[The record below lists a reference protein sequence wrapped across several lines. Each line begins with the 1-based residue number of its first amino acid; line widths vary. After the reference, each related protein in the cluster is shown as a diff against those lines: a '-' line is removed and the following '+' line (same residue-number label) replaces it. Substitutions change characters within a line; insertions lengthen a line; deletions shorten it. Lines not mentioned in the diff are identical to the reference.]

1 MHVEIQSIW
10 NLNHF
15 FVHSCCTAEVSSGV
29 LNWLCTFLLI
39 EVLDWSAP
47 RDSFIPPRATMGCW
61 VRKPWLHGKSSVSQL
76 PSKPHTQTIN
86 YRYVVAEL
94 SIKTYKQTVL
104 CQYCHIH
111 IFCTLAFIFLSPFS
125 EAKTWF
131 TLNRC
136 PTKLLKSNSVKQPS
150 SISTGKQWEK
160 NLIAVIPRPKCC
172 ILFWVP
178 CYMKDI
184 KVLEHAQRRAVE
196 LWRIWSA
203 SLMRN
208 SWGNW
213 DCSVWRRGG
222 SGEAL
227 SHSTTAWKEFS
238 KVGEAVSLCSQV
250 TKQEGTVSRDLQ
262 VRY

>member
-47 RDSFIPPRATMGCW
+47 RDSFIPPHATMACW

-184 KVLEHAQRRAVE
+184 KVLEHA
-196 LWRIWSA
+196 
-203 SLMRN
+203 
-208 SWGNW
+208 
-213 DCSVWRRGG
+213 
-222 SGEAL
+222 
-227 SHSTTAWKEFS
+227 
-238 KVGEAVSLCSQV
+238 
-250 TKQEGTVSRDLQ
+250 
-262 VRY
+262 